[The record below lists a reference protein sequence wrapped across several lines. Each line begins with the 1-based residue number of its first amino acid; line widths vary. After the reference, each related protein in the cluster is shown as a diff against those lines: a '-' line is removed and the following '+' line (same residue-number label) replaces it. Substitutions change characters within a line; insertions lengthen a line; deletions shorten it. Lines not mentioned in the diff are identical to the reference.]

1 MTLDSNLQIRN
12 LVLKLF
18 LKIDFAMYSPTKIHW
33 QNHTTSL
40 IIGNYSLWLRKADN
54 IRIMTFFFGK
64 SSLYHHKIDL
74 SHIIGLLMRTA

>member
-33 QNHTTSL
+33 QNNTTSL
-40 IIGNYSLWLRKADN
+40 IIGNYSL
-54 IRIMTFFFGK
+54 
-64 SSLYHHKIDL
+64 
-74 SHIIGLLMRTA
+74 

>member
-1 MTLDSNLQIRN
+1 MLSAILLMPSFIESQCKYWQPKTKIKNKNIYRTLDTNLQIRN

-40 IIGNYSLWLRKADN
+40 IIGNYSL
-54 IRIMTFFFGK
+54 
-64 SSLYHHKIDL
+64 
-74 SHIIGLLMRTA
+74 

>member
-18 LKIDFAMYSPTKIHW
+18 LKIDFATYSPTKIHW

-40 IIGNYSLWLRKADN
+40 ITGNYSL
-54 IRIMTFFFGK
+54 
-64 SSLYHHKIDL
+64 
-74 SHIIGLLMRTA
+74 